1 MYTQCPDCEVAFKVT
16 AEDLKQAGGE
26 VSCRGCGKP
35 FSALSNL
42 SETMPVQPE
51 ASKTDEMPPEPAPK
65 ITDTGRGRTEGIS
78 LEESVALLKSLDE
91 LAGSDIRILDT
102 GIEWRV
108 LDGEEAGAAT
118 ESPDEELRFDDN
130 TPLPEDFGGGD
141 EASHPAESNPSYD
154 PVDEDDE
161 PDLLDEEPEPGIAL
175 SEPDEWKDL
184 LGEFMDLAN
193 EVATPIDGV
202 DPAVNAENDGDDD
215 TEIHFADVA
224 DDEPASG
231 TTPDE
236 TPDEE
241 SEEELLDDLDEES
254 EEELPDELDLNAELE
269 QLDMIEV
276 QADLEEE
283 PAVEGHSIEVEL
295 SGEHNVPPM
304 TEEEHTA
311 NLQIDQ
317 DLMAL
322 AVEDE
327 DGFISTIVVAE
338 ENKVKKPLEQDGI
351 DGDDEFSE
359 EPSAATTVETIIMEG
374 DTIRTAIESEEIA
387 EAVAA
392 ALEPLDIPPEDET
405 GQSTQSEE
413 SQRSGG
419 ASGGLIAAAVLLM
432 LTLGAQIVHQS
443 RESLATI
450 PAINGA
456 IAQIYRV
463 IGQPVQ
469 PAWDIAG
476 WRFEATKGSTEGDN
490 EDLTVYSRIGNNSA
504 GPLPYP
510 LIGIS
515 LTDRFEETIGS
526 RVLDP
531 AEYLPSDLDPRK
543 LVAQGDTFNAVITIK
558 SASEDATGFKLNVCY
573 RLTDGRLRCA
583 IDDFK

>member
-35 FSALSNL
+35 FSALSYL
-42 SETMPVQPE
+42 SETMPDQPE
-51 ASKTDEMPPEPAPK
+51 TSKTDDLPLEPAPK
-65 ITDTGRGRTEGIS
+65 ITDTGRGQTEGIS

-91 LAGSDIRILDT
+91 LAGSNIRILDT

-108 LDGEEAGAAT
+108 LDGEEADAAT
-118 ESPDEELRFDDN
+118 ESPGEELRFDDN

-141 EASHPAESNPSYD
+141 EASHPAESKPSYD
-154 PVDEDDE
+154 PIDEDDE

-193 EVATPIDGV
+193 EVATPIEGV
-202 DPAVNAENDGDDD
+202 DPAVDTEDHGDED

-224 DDEPASG
+224 DDEPVSG

-236 TPDEE
+236 EP
-241 SEEELLDDLDEES
+241 EEELLDDLDVEVGE
-254 EEELPDELDLNAELE
+254 DELDLNAELE
-269 QLDMIEV
+269 QLDMIEE

-283 PAVEGHSIEVEL
+283 PVVESHSIEVEL

-338 ENKVKKPLEQDGI
+338 ENKVKGPEEQDGI
-351 DGDDEFSE
+351 DEDDEFSE
-359 EPSAATTVETIIMEG
+359 GPSTATTVETIIMEG
-374 DTIRTAIESEEIA
+374 DTIRTAIEKEESA

-392 ALEPLDIPPEDET
+392 ALEPFDIAPEDET
-405 GQSTQSEE
+405 GQFTQSEE

-419 ASGGLIAAAVLLM
+419 ASGGLIAAAILLM

-469 PAWDIAG
+469 PAWDITG